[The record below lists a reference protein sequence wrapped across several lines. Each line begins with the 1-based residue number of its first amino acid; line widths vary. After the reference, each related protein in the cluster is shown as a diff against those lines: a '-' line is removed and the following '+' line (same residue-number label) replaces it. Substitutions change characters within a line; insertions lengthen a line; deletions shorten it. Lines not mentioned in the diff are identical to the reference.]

1 MKKTAAQLN
10 REIAEALA
18 GSSPVTISVYPSE
31 DEGAEETEEQYTVS
45 DDGGEFDDTSA
56 MSAPDV
62 QGDIGRAPPLLPQ
75 DRTERRARHS
85 HRKGL
90 DLTHETFERYAS

>member
-1 MKKTAAQLN
+1 MKKNAAQLN

-62 QGDIGRAPPLLPQ
+62 QGDI
-75 DRTERRARHS
+75 DERRHYY
-85 HRKGL
+85 RKMGRSVVL
-90 DLTHETFERYAS
+90 DIPTGRDWT